1 MREKAKKPML
11 ATGKIVPDYRPL
23 IRYLELANAEQR
35 DRVLPK
41 SSDIELVRTLLERGY
56 ETLEEVL
63 NEIIQVVKE
72 RFDPDLSCRAIK
84 EVLNIELEEEEAVR
98 YLSKLLAGWIIEMA
112 EQLGAVR
119 LRSMW

>member
-1 MREKAKKPML
+1 MAKKPML

-35 DRVLPK
+35 DKVLPK

-63 NEIIQVVKE
+63 NEIVQVVRG
-72 RFDPDLSCRAIK
+72 RFDPNLSCRAVK
-84 EVLNIELEEEEAVR
+84 EVLNVELEEDEAVK

-119 LRSMW
+119 LKSLW

>member
-1 MREKAKKPML
+1 MGEDVKKLML
-11 ATGKIVPDYRPL
+11 ATGKVVPDYRPL
-23 IRYLELANAEQR
+23 IRYLELANSEQR

-63 NEIIQVVKE
+63 NEIIQIVKE

-84 EVLNIELEEEEAVR
+84 EVLNIELEEDEAVR
-98 YLSKLLAGWIIEMA
+98 YLSKLLAGWIIEIA
-112 EQLGAVR
+112 EQLGAIR
-119 LRSMW
+119 LKGVW